1 MPQVAVAGAGYWLD
15 MMDNRSTNALGML
28 TVTIPLTD
36 WWGGSHKIK
45 QQNVKLEQARMQLN
59 EKTELMSLQIRQ
71 MTDELSVNDFQISVS
86 QKSVDQ
92 AQENLTVSQNNYQ
105 AGVIGISDL
114 LEAQAVYQQAKDNL
128 TEANCNYQI
137 TAAKYLVVTGNYK

>member
-1 MPQVAVAGAGYWLD
+1 
-15 MMDNRSTNALGML
+15 
-28 TVTIPLTD
+28 
-36 WWGGSHKIK
+36 
-45 QQNVKLEQARMQLN
+45 MQLS